1 MLIGH
6 TDSAAQFRTAVA
18 AGRVHHAWLL
28 AGPPGVG
35 KATFAAAAAAWVL
48 ARASGHAHPVDEG
61 ALDLDAE
68 HPTARLI
75 AAGSHMDLRCLER
88 TADTTGKLRSGIR
101 VDEVRALQPLFRS
114 TPALGDWRVIIV
126 DSIDDMNRAAANAL
140 LKNLEEPPPQT
151 LFLCVSHAPG
161 RLLPTIRSRCRTLR
175 FQLLSDD
182 EVERA
187 LRRALPE
194 ATASEREALV
204 AVASGSP
211 GRALRFADAG
221 IEKLLTELA
230 GLAAATPAEATSR
243 VLALAKSLGGKA
255 AAARYEAFLD
265 LAPAYIAQT
274 AKTRAGPRLA
284 RALALWEKATQLG
297 GTAAALSLD
306 PQSVSFE
313 LAGLVAGLAAA

>member
-6 TDSAAQFRTAVA
+6 VDSNAQFRTAIA
-18 AGRVHHAWLL
+18 SGRSHHAWLL

-48 ARASGHAHPVDEG
+48 ARASSQRHPVDD
-61 ALDLDAE
+61 ATLDLDAE

-75 AAGSHMDLRCLER
+75 AAGSHMDLRRLER
-88 TADTTGKLRSGIR
+88 TLDTTGKLRSGIR
-101 VDEVRALQPLFRS
+101 VDDVRALQPLFRS

-126 DSIDDMNRAAANAL
+126 DSIDDMNRAAGNAL

-151 LFLCVSHAPG
+151 LFLCVSHSPG

-187 LRRALPE
+187 LRRALPDV
-194 ATASEREALV
+194 TASEREALV
-204 AVASGSP
+204 AVAAGSP
-211 GRALRFADAG
+211 GRAVRFADAG
-221 IEKLLTELA
+221 TEKLLDELA
-230 GLAAATPAEATSR
+230 ALATSTPAEATGR
-243 VLALAKSLGGKA
+243 ALTLAKSLAGKA
-255 AAARYEAFLD
+255 ATARYEAFLD
-265 LAPAYIAQT
+265 LAPAYIAQA
-274 AKTRAGPRLA
+274 AKSRAGPRLA
-284 RALALWEKATQLG
+284 RALGLWERATQLG
-297 GTAAALSLD
+297 GSAAALSLD

-313 LAGLVAGLAAA
+313 LAGLIAGLAAV